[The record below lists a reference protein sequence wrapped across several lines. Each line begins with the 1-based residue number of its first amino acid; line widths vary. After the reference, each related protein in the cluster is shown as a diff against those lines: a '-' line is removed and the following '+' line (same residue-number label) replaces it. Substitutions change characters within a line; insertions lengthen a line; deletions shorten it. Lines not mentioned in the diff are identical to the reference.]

1 MVDLNW
7 LRDVLETLR
16 GVLLRLK
23 GRHKDSD
30 ILMAITLTE
39 ATILMLVEIKGG
51 TKGADDS

>member
-23 GRHKDSD
+23 GRHRDSD

-39 ATILMLVEIKGG
+39 ATILMLGKNKGE